1 MTDSPMIQVLKYLEA
16 GKRIYRRF
24 QSIDP
29 IVYRYNPAPRKQC
42 VEWCDLCDAG
52 TPEEHWVK
60 VVSIGA
66 LADLLPFIPQQPAL
80 PQPTPHI
87 RRVEL

>member
-29 IVYRYNPAPRKQC
+29 IVYRYNPDPRKQC

-52 TPEEHWVK
+52 TPGEHWVK

>member
-16 GKRIYRRF
+16 GKRIYRRY

-29 IVYRYNPAPRKQC
+29 IVYRYNPDQRKQC
-42 VEWCDLCDAG
+42 VEWCDLCDVG

-60 VVSIGA
+60 VTSIGP
-66 LADLLPFIPQQPAL
+66 LADLLPFIPQEPAL